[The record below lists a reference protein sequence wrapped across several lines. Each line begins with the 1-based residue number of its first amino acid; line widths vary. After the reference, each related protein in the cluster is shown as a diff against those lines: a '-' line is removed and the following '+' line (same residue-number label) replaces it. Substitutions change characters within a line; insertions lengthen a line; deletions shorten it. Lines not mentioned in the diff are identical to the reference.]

1 MIGTISI
8 DLPEEIQSELEE
20 AVREEGLPQAELIRK
35 AIADYLF
42 IRKFRS
48 LRERLISKG
57 QKDYTDEDIFEI
69 VS

>member
-1 MIGTISI
+1 MNGTISI
-8 DLPEEIQSELEE
+8 DLPEEIQLELEE
-20 AVREEGLPQAELIRK
+20 AVRQEGLPQSELIRK